1 VTTTDELARADDG
14 EEPAREGERGPE
26 DDVAMSFFDHL
37 AELRRCL
44 VRASLGVTV
53 GFVVSFI
60 FVGELLQFLKKPLN
74 EAWRV
79 AELPGRPNLQ
89 VLEIQGALMTDVRI
103 GITAGIFLAG
113 PVIFYQV
120 WRFIS
125 PGLYRSEKRFV
136 VPFVFFSV
144 LMFFVGGWF
153 AYQFVLPFALQWLL
167 GYTDPGFLKTFL
179 TERELNPAGQLM
191 YQLELSEYVK
201 GTTRILLAF
210 AVVFELPL
218 LIAVLAKLEI
228 LSHRTLLRY
237 WRVAVLLIFVMAA
250 FLTPPEPVTQL
261 LMAIPMVFL
270 FFMSVLVAY
279 ILNPSGRRDP
289 EDSTALAR
297 IDRGGG
303 EEEHDSPEDNS

>member
-1 VTTTDELARADDG
+1 MTTEKEPTSTSEELL
-14 EEPAREGERGPE
+14 EERGPE
-26 DDVAMSFFDHL
+26 DDVPMSFFDHL
-37 AELRRCL
+37 GELRRCL

-53 GFVVSFI
+53 GFLVSFI
-60 FVGELLQFLKKPLN
+60 FVSDLLRFLKKPLN
-74 EAWRV
+74 DAWRA

-103 GITAGIFLAG
+103 GLTAGIFLAG
-113 PVIFYQV
+113 PVIFYQL

-144 LMFFVGGWF
+144 LMFFVGAWF
-153 AYQFVLPFALQWLL
+153 AYEFVLPFALQWLL
-167 GYTDPGFLKTFL
+167 GYTDSGYLKTFL
-179 TERELNPAGQLM
+179 TERELNPSGQLM

-210 AVVFELPL
+210 AAVFELPL

-261 LMAIPMVFL
+261 MMAVPMVFL
-270 FFMSVLVAY
+270 FFTSVVVAY
-279 ILNPSGRRDP
+279 ILNPAGRVDVQDSTELVPVDRHGETHDLP
-289 EDSTALAR
+289 ED
-297 IDRGGG
+297 
-303 EEEHDSPEDNS
+303 DS

>member
-1 VTTTDELARADDG
+1 MTTEVAPTDTDEELGD
-14 EEPAREGERGPE
+14 ERGPE
-26 DDVAMSFFDHL
+26 DDVPMSFFDHL
-37 AELRRCL
+37 GELRRCL

-60 FVGELLQFLKKPLN
+60 FVSDLLRFLKIPLN
-74 EAWRV
+74 EAWR
-79 AELPGRPNLQ
+79 AAQLPRRPNLQ

-103 GITAGIFLAG
+103 GLTAGIFLAG
-113 PVIFYQV
+113 PVIFYQL

-144 LMFFVGGWF
+144 LMFFVGAWF
-153 AYQFVLPFALQWLL
+153 AYEFVLPFALEWLL
-167 GYTDPGFLKTFL
+167 AYTESGFLKTFL
-179 TERELNPAGQLM
+179 TERELNPSGQLM

-261 LMAIPMVFL
+261 MMAVPMVFL
-270 FFMSVLVAY
+270 FFTSVVVAY
-279 ILNPSGRRDP
+279 ILNPAGRGDFEESAELVPVDRHGEAHDLP
-289 EDSTALAR
+289 ED
-297 IDRGGG
+297 
-303 EEEHDSPEDNS
+303 DS